1 MKKLFLT
8 SYRQKIELAFHS
20 IFEIH
25 YISFTMS
32 NLITSNEGSDTFTP
46 PTINLSTIGYYYP
59 EENPESWS
67 PEEYQKKHDTLVAK
81 LRRDIE
87 YKAKA
92 AFFAEQV

>member
-1 MKKLFLT
+1 
-8 SYRQKIELAFHS
+8 
-20 IFEIH
+20 
-25 YISFTMS
+25 MS
-32 NLITSNEGSDTFTP
+32 NLITSNEGSDAFTP